1 MLQEVL
7 LLLPKH
13 LYASPNP
20 CATYGGI
27 GIARLFVRQLL
38 KTNVI
43 QYRISNKERNGP
55 GGI

>member
-27 GIARLFVRQLL
+27 GIAAEFVRQLL
-38 KTNVI
+38 RTSLI
-43 QYRISNKERNGP
+43 QCRILPE
-55 GGI
+55 

>member
-27 GIARLFVRQLL
+27 GIAEFVRQLL
-38 KTNVI
+38 RTSLI
-43 QYRISNKERNGP
+43 QCRILPE
-55 GGI
+55 